1 MAGKGRI
8 ENLRPPWKPGES
20 GNPDGRPKK
29 RPISD
34 RYNSLAETPLPEK
47 RRLEL
52 DLPQGTTYGDALT
65 TGQFDA
71 AIDGNCRAAREIRE
85 AIEGRTNE
93 ASEAVQ
99 FRTANIEE
107 VMAKLFG
114 RRNEV
119 PTDASSVPNRS
130 QDDETGSK

>member
-34 RYNSLAETPLPEK
+34 RYNSFAETPLPKK

-52 DLPQGTTYGDALT
+52 GLPRGTTYGDALT
-65 TGQFDA
+65 MRLFDA

-85 AIEGRTNE
+85 AIEGRPNE
-93 ASEAVQ
+93 PSETIQSPIRDVKV
-99 FRTANIEE
+99 I
-107 VMAKLFG
+107 VDKLFG
-114 RRNEV
+114 GRNEL
-119 PTDASSVPNRS
+119 PTDASSVPNTS
-130 QDDETGSK
+130 QDDGKDSK